1 MFCKKGVFKN
11 FVKLTGKNLR
21 RSLFSYAGLSRPA
34 TLLKKRL
41 RQRCFPVNF
50 VKFLKTPFLLISPV
64 APSSKF
70 KATGFTEAVMQ
81 MNSKLV
87 TIYFISTFLVLVG
100 IFMFIFGEHK
110 LSFYNSTVLWFRK
123 YDVFYFSPDNTIEV
137 SRDFLG
143 GPPSS

>member
-50 VKFLKTPFLLISPV
+50 VKNLKTHFLLISPV

-81 MNSKLV
+81 MN
-87 TIYFISTFLVLVG
+87 F
-100 IFMFIFGEHK
+100 
-110 LSFYNSTVLWFRK
+110 
-123 YDVFYFSPDNTIEV
+123 
-137 SRDFLG
+137 
-143 GPPSS
+143 